1 MAIFKPGQIVLDFGV
16 YDPVHPDMRHEVT
29 VVKGR
34 RFPTCGHCKGITFD
48 LVHAASTFAR
58 CRSCRRR
65 QPLPGSSGAQ
75 GSAINLTLVNAAPR
89 RPRLI
94 SSESR

>member
-1 MAIFKPGQIVLDFGV
+1 VAIFKPGQIVLDFGV

-75 GSAINLTLVNAAPR
+75 ASAINLTLVNAAPP